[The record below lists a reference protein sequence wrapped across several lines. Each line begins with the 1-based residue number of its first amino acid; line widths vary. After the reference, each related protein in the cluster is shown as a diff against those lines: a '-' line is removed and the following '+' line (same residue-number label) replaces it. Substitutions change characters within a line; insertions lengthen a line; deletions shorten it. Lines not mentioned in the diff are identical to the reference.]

1 MNGSTENLEPVK
13 MTASTAFVF
22 ASALSAVFGIVY
34 LPVLMRQPKA
44 FVSPYAKADIRKR
57 ASAAIAD
64 GLLVATCVVLYGTRD
79 SVFFIAVGAAYLL
92 LRDAL
97 FIPGQSI
104 GKFLFGLR
112 VISLD
117 NGRPC
122 SRLHSAQR
130 NCILL
135 VPGLNV
141 VAAVLEAA
149 AIVRDPQGQRLGD
162 TLANTQVVE
171 GLSAREL
178 ATSLQRALLDV
189 PSGQR
194 DKQPVEVK

>member
-1 MNGSTENLEPVK
+1 MTVSGST
-13 MTASTAFVF
+13 VF
-22 ASALSAVFGIVY
+22 IYASALSAVFGIVY

-44 FVSPYAKADIRKR
+44 FVSPYAKADVRKR
-57 ASAAIAD
+57 AAAAIVD
-64 GLLVATCVVLYGTRD
+64 GLLVATCLVLYGTRE
-79 SVFFIAVGAAYLL
+79 SMLFIAVGAAYLL

-97 FIPGQSI
+97 FIPGQSV

-112 VISLD
+112 VISLS

-130 NCILL
+130 NFILL

-141 VAAVLEAA
+141 VATVSEAVAVA
-149 AIVRDPQGQRLGD
+149 RDPQGQRLGD

-171 GLSAREL
+171 GLSVREL
-178 ATSLQRALLDV
+178 AALLQRALLDV
-189 PSGQR
+189 PIGRQR
-194 DKQPVEVK
+194 DEQPVEVK